1 MKAEITTSLGSV
13 VLELNQNKA
22 PKTVEN
28 FLEYVKSGF
37 YDGPFSTESLRA
49 L

>member
-13 VLELNQNKA
+13 VIELNQNKA

-37 YDGPFSTESLRA
+37 YDRTIFTESLRA